1 MRLENPKVIA
11 AGGVLRGA
19 IAHCH
24 VVPRHV
30 VPPRPQRVLDR
41 ANVGGRPACPLRE
54 LAALCLILRESE
66 SPGSGWWRDPNEAI
80 PHVALTL
87 ANLLRSH
94 IGAGS
99 ALSPQF

>member
-1 MRLENPKVIA
+1 MGLKNPKVIA
-11 AGGVLRGA
+11 AGDVLRGA

-24 VVPRHV
+24 VVHRHV
-30 VPPRPQRVLDR
+30 VPRRPKHVLAR
-41 ANVGGRPACPLRE
+41 PNVGRRPVWPLRE
-54 LAALCLILRESE
+54 LAALCLILRESG
-66 SPGSGWWRDPNEAI
+66 SQGSGWWRDLNGAL

-94 IGAGS
+94 IGARS